1 MVVEWRTKKRIA
13 NSLSPMLPTT
23 IKIVIVVIVASTYL
37 VGYGLGVVV
46 VEWATLVGC
55 FKILIHDVAHEPIL
69 WKFDFK
75 TYHAVKPTILQ
86 EHLRVIFE
94 KMIVVTANTPIT
106 CLPGIVRHQWGRY
119 PRRIKLL
126 QSP

>member
-13 NSLSPMLPTT
+13 NSLSPMLPAT
-23 IKIVIVVIVASTYL
+23 IKIMIVVIVASTYL

-46 VEWATLVGC
+46 VEWPTLVGC

-106 CLPGIVRHQWGRY
+106 CLPG
-119 PRRIKLL
+119 
-126 QSP
+126 